1 MEVDKNKDP
10 EKNEKEMSPG
20 EKFVKDMLEMPF
32 DNSQVGKAFVMSGRR
47 FSKEA
52 KPAAK
57 TQKESKDQ
65 KK

>member
-10 EKNEKEMSPG
+10 EKNEKELTPG
-20 EKFVKDMLEMPF
+20 EKFWKELQETPYDY
-32 DNSQVGKAFVMSGRR
+32 SQVGKAFVMTGRS

-52 KPAAK
+52 VPAAK
-57 TQKESKDQ
+57 TQKERKDQ